1 VVETKNRSAGLFSRV
16 SHKELTKKLPMGAEF
31 SEGDTPMKRL
41 LLAFIALTVAT
52 AFTAPA
58 FAGIR
63 DAKNKADCEKAGGV
77 WVEKDNKCGVKKQ

>member
-1 VVETKNRSAGLFSRV
+1 
-16 SHKELTKKLPMGAEF
+16 
-31 SEGDTPMKRL
+31 MKRL

>member
-1 VVETKNRSAGLFSRV
+1 M
-16 SHKELTKKLPMGAEF
+16 KLAV
-31 SEGDTPMKRL
+31 
-41 LLAFIALTVAT
+41 IALTVVT

>member
-1 VVETKNRSAGLFSRV
+1 MEALHEEISVGV
-16 SHKELTKKLPMGAEF
+16 
-31 SEGDTPMKRL
+31 
-41 LLAFIALTVAT
+41 LTVAT
-52 AFTAPA
+52 IFTAPA

>member
-1 VVETKNRSAGLFSRV
+1 
-16 SHKELTKKLPMGAEF
+16 
-31 SEGDTPMKRL
+31 MKRL
-41 LLAFIALTVAT
+41 LLALIALTVAI

-63 DAKNKADCEKAGGV
+63 DTKNKADCEKAGV